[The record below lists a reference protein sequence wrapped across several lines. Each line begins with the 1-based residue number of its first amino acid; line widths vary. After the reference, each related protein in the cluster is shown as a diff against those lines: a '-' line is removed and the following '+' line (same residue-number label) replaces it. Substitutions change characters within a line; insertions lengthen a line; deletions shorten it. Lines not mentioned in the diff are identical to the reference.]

1 MAISLILFIFL
12 YYLYNRLHILGY
24 YSETSH
30 LGLSVVLSFI
40 EALICTMIWEADY
53 TFKQWK
59 ESLAEKEKLEQN
71 NLYHEFEKLKSQ
83 VNPHFLF
90 NCFNTLSSLITEDK
104 KQAEEFLNELSK
116 VYRYLLRINE
126 DGLSRLEE
134 EVKFAESYF
143 QLLKTRYGDA
153 IQMSIEIDKK
163 YEQYLIPTLSLQL
176 LIENAV
182 KHNTLTRSQP
192 LKIDIFTTS
201 GSKIV
206 INNNLQTKT
215 SNVQSNKVGLENI
228 KNKYELLGYNDFEIL
243 KDNKSYTVVLPLIW
257 NKMAD
262 QKLVSQKIP
271 NESINSRG

>member
-1 MAISLILFIFL
+1 
-12 YYLYNRLHILGY
+12 
-24 YSETSH
+24 
-30 LGLSVVLSFI
+30 
-40 EALICTMIWEADY
+40 
-53 TFKQWK
+53 
-59 ESLAEKEKLEQN
+59 
-71 NLYHEFEKLKSQ
+71 
-83 VNPHFLF
+83 
-90 NCFNTLSSLITEDK
+90 
-104 KQAEEFLNELSK
+104 
-116 VYRYLLRINE
+116 
-126 DGLSRLEE
+126 
-134 EVKFAESYF
+134 
-143 QLLKTRYGDA
+143 
-153 IQMSIEIDKK
+153 MSIEIDKK